1 VVEIMQITLTVEEK
15 IMEKKRQIKLA
26 DAKTE
31 IN

>member
-15 IMEKKRQIKLA
+15 IMDKTRQIKLA